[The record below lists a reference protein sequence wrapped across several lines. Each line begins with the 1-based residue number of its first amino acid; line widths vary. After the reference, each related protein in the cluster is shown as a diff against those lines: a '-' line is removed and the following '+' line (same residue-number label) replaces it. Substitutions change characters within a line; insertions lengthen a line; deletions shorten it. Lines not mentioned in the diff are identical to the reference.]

1 MVESEPLKLLVVGS
15 IPTVRTMNE
24 SEEMILCNLDRLR
37 QLIKNVK
44 ADGQFTKAKRFE
56 DYYDEVRERE
66 EIKPLIRGTIHE
78 F

>member
-1 MVESEPLKLLVVGS
+1 
-15 IPTVRTMNE
+15 MNE

-66 EIKPLIRGTIHE
+66 EEISLTSSAYSKK
-78 F
+78 